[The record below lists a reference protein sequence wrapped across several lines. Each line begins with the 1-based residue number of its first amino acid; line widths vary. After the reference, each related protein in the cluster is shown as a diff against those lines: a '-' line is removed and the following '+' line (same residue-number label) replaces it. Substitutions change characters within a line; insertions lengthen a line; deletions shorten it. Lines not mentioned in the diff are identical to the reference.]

1 MSQAKVQ
8 RQALEIEEL
17 KRQLA
22 LRPQNVDAEV
32 ARLKLEVDQLNE
44 IISVYLRYGERH
56 NADPRLQRTTRVKC
70 KSRASS

>member
-1 MSQAKVQ
+1 VSQAKVQ

-22 LRPQNVDAEV
+22 LRPQNVDGEV

-44 IISVYLRYGERH
+44 IISMCLGYDMRPPLIPACRG
-56 NADPRLQRTTRVKC
+56 L
-70 KSRASS
+70 